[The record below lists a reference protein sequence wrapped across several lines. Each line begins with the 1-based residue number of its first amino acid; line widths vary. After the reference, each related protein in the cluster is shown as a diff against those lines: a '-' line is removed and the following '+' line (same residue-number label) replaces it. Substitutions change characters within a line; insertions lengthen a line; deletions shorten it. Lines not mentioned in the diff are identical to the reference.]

1 MVCSHPPALSLRY
14 ANSMNSN
21 QEDLHL
27 ISEMGIT
34 PDVSIH
40 AKKPTLKAAGLAV
53 MAAVRMKKLADGW
66 AANRKVHAQLVKT
79 LEGMGRRSRK
89 TNTPGRQQ
97 LSFAR

>member
-1 MVCSHPPALSLRY
+1 MPHLGLT
-14 ANSMNSN
+14 NLFNSN

-40 AKKPTLKAAGLAV
+40 SKKPTLKAAGLAV
-53 MAAVRMKKLADGW
+53 MAALRMKKLSDGW

-79 LEGMGRRSRK
+79 LEGMRRRSGK
-89 TNTPGRQQ
+89 MTTPGRQQ